1 MEAELVALERKIEL
15 AAALCQQLR
24 QENRELRHQ
33 VALLA
38 DSNKQLASRIES
50 ACGRLE
56 NVLRQIPE

>member
-1 MEAELVALERKIEL
+1 MEAEFAALETKIKL

-24 QENRELRHQ
+24 EENRELRRQ

-38 DSNKQLASRIES
+38 DDKKQLADRIET

-56 NVLRQIPE
+56 NVLRQLPE